1 MPNSQIHQGVLPQRI
16 LMTADAVGGI
26 WTYALDLAEQF
37 SLGGSAT
44 LVATM
49 GPAPTQAQRS
59 QAAAVRNLELAEG
72 SFPLEWMPNV
82 SEAAL
87 AEAGAWLKRLES
99 HFRPEV
105 IHLNGYTHA
114 TSRWNAPVV
123 VVAHSCVSSWWLG
136 VHGELPPAG
145 WKGYRDRVMAGLE
158 AADAVVAPSASI
170 IKTMRAI
177 YSPRLKRSAVIHN
190 FTNLEIPFAEK
201 QPVVLAAGRLW
212 DRAKNLAVLDRIS
225 PIAGWQIQVAG
236 DADGPDG
243 SVYRSEHIQ
252 VLGRL
257 SREQMA
263 QRLAAAAIFVHPAK
277 YEPFGL
283 SILEAA
289 RAGCVLV
296 LADIPSLRE
305 LWDGCALFA
314 PPDDV
319 ACLANCIDLVA
330 RSPRLRSEYSIKA
343 LRRSH
348 EFDANASTQSYFELY
363 ASLAEAHQAYRG
375 ERCFSVQQ

>member
-1 MPNSQIHQGVLPQRI
+1 
-16 LMTADAVGGI
+16 MTADAVGGI
-26 WTYALDLAEQF
+26 WTYALELAEQF
-37 SLGGSAT
+37 SRFDIAT

-72 SFPLEWMPNV
+72 SFPLEWMPSV
-82 SEAAL
+82 SETAL
-87 AEAGAWLKRLES
+87 TESRAWLKRLES
-99 HFRPEV
+99 RFRPDV
-105 IHLNGYTHA
+105 VHLNGYAHA
-114 TSRWNAPVV
+114 ASQWDAPVV
-123 VVAHSCVSSWWLG
+123 VVAHSCVCSWWLA
-136 VHGELPPAG
+136 VHGELPPAE
-145 WKGYRDRVMAGLE
+145 WKGYCDRVVAGLE
-158 AADAVVAPSASI
+158 AADSVVAPSASI
-170 IKTMRAI
+170 LKTMRAI

-201 QPVVLAAGRLW
+201 QPVILAGGRLW
-212 DRAKNLAVLDRIS
+212 DRGKNLAVLDRIA
-225 PIAGWQIQVAG
+225 PVNRWHIQVAG
-236 DADGPDG
+236 DANGPDG
-243 SVYRSEHIQ
+243 SVYRPEHIQ

-257 SREQMA
+257 TDEQMA
-263 QRLAAAAIFVHPAK
+263 QRLAEAAIFVHPAK

-283 SILEAA
+283 SVLEAA

-319 ACLANCIDLVA
+319 ACWRNCIDLVA
-330 RSPRLRSEYSIKA
+330 RSPRLRREYSIRA
-343 LRRSH
+343 LRRSD
-348 EFDANASTQSYFELY
+348 EFDADASTRSYFELY
-363 ASLAEAHQAYRG
+363 ASLAEAREASRG

>member
-1 MPNSQIHQGVLPQRI
+1 M
-16 LMTADAVGGI
+16 DA
-26 WTYALDLAEQF
+26 
-37 SLGGSAT
+37 
-44 LVATM
+44 
-49 GPAPTQAQRS
+49 
-59 QAAAVRNLELAEG
+59 
-72 SFPLEWMPNV
+72 NV

-114 TSRWNAPVV
+114 TSPWNAPVV

-136 VHGELPPAG
+136 VHGECPG
-145 WKGYRDRVMAGLE
+145 WVKGYRDRVMAELK
-158 AADAVVAPSASI
+158 PPMQSS
-170 IKTMRAI
+170 RLLLP
-177 YSPRLKRSAVIHN
+177 YSKRCGRFTRRLKRSAVIHN

-263 QRLAAAAIFVHPAK
+263 Q
-277 YEPFGL
+277 
-283 SILEAA
+283 
-289 RAGCVLV
+289 
-296 LADIPSLRE
+296 
-305 LWDGCALFA
+305 LWL
-314 PPDDV
+314 
-319 ACLANCIDLVA
+319 
-330 RSPRLRSEYSIKA
+330 RLRFSLILLNMS
-343 LRRSH
+343 RS
-348 EFDANASTQSYFELY
+348 D
-363 ASLAEAHQAYRG
+363 
-375 ERCFSVQQ
+375 